1 MKLYYIPSA
10 CSLAPHIA
18 LIESGL
24 PYELEKVDLRAQK
37 TESGGDYTTINP
49 KGQVPALELDG
60 GEVLTECSVILQ
72 MIADKASGKNLAP
85 ANGTKERYRVHEWLN
100 YVSTELHK
108 TFTPLFNPALASLSS
123 EVKEVFKTRVK
134 GKFKYVDEKLAGR
147 DFLLGQFSIADTY
160 LYVMMRWADRASVDL
175 SDMKN
180 LIAFKDRMAARPH
193 VQTALKEEGLLEA
206 S

>member
-10 CSLAPHIA
+10 CSLAPHVA

-24 PYELEKVDLRAQK
+24 PYELVKVDTRTQK
-37 TESGGDYTTINP
+37 TESGGDYKAINP

-60 GEVLTECSVILQ
+60 GEVMTECPVILQ

-85 ANGTKERYRVHEWLN
+85 ANGTKERYRLHEWLN
-100 YVSTELHK
+100 YIGTELHK
-108 TFTPLFNPALASLSS
+108 TFTPVVSPALSSLSS

-134 GKFKYVDEKLAGR
+134 GKFKYVDDKLAGQ
-147 DFLLGQFSIADTY
+147 DFLLGQFSVADTY
-160 LYVMMRWADRASVDL
+160 LYVMLRWADLASVDI

-180 LIAFKDRMAARPH
+180 LMAFKERMVARPT
-193 VQTALKEEGLLEA
+193 VQTALKEEGLLKA